1 MSKPHSKKTA
11 KRTPKKTVAKKPALT
26 DAEKIIAECKK
37 WESPELFLENREAA
51 VRETARA
58 ILIAAGIIK
67 ADSAKFTPAPDAL
80 TERVKKVAADDAK
93 KKAVREDAREQA
105 ATEKAKS
112 TRAASVA
119 SKPVDPE
126 KLARGV
132 QVFFDVRDQ
141 SYWFKVGG
149 NFLSLGSSDL
159 SLHLKAMGIRDDV
172 YVGALDL
179 HEFVRHNA
187 QTHQQ
192 VQYAGPLAGHKVGVY
207 LTGAGEK
214 LLVSQQAAGV
224 WEDFPAKA
232 PEPKF
237 FAEFIRELLPS
248 GQWSS
253 LCFWMAH
260 TLKELRRGTFGPG
273 QAVFL
278 VGVVRCGKSL
288 LQQFITEIFGG
299 RVSNPFRYLT
309 DKTQF
314 NEDLASGEHW
324 MIEDPK
330 TTTDSRAR
338 QEFGDNI
345 KEAAVSRQFTI
356 HPKNK
361 KQIYVPLLRRLT
373 VSINPEKLAR
383 IPPIDG
389 DFADKVFVLKCDR
402 VEKAFAPFMNNT
414 PALPG
419 MPAQTPELDQGKL
432 WQAFKAEVPA
442 IRAWLLSAF
451 GTVPENMRDAR
462 FGVESYQHPEL
473 LAELSELA
481 TEFRLLELIDALLW
495 PKPDVAKGEVQGTQ
509 AEWTGL
515 SLELHQLFQK
525 NHELRDAYNGVC
537 RSHQQTGTYLSKL
550 MRNPQLERVSKL
562 AKSDGYQPWKIV
574 PPSSPKT
581 PE

>member
-1 MSKPHSKKTA
+1 M
-11 KRTPKKTVAKKPALT
+11 PKKTSDGKKVVASKVKKPAKSHAGIDPKDWNEWQAKHGDKI
-26 DAEKIIAECKK
+26 DAEIRAARVAVPASKE
-37 WESPELFLENREAA
+37 PELLA
-51 VRETARA
+51 
-58 ILIAAGIIK
+58 
-67 ADSAKFTPAPDAL
+67 
-80 TERVKKVAADDAK
+80 ERVKKIAEADAK
-93 KKAVREDAREQA
+93 KKSEIDAARTKAQ
-105 ATEKAKS
+105 TEKDKETRDKS
-112 TRAASVA
+112 KA
-119 SKPVDPE
+119 SKPMDPE
-126 KLARGV
+126 KLARGA
-132 QVFFDVRDQ
+132 QVLFDVRDQ

-159 SLHLKAMGIRDDV
+159 SLHLKAMGIRDDI
-172 YVGALDL
+172 YIGALDL
-179 HEFVRHNA
+179 HEWVRHNA

-192 VQYAGPLAGHKVGVY
+192 VQYAGPLAGHKVGIY

-224 WEDFPAKA
+224 WDDFPAKA

-237 FAEFIRELLPS
+237 FAEFIRELLPQ
-248 GQWSS
+248 GQWSM

-260 TLKELRRGTFGPG
+260 TLKEMRRGTFGPG

-278 VGVVRCGKSL
+278 VGIVRCGKSL

-402 VEKAFAPFMNNT
+402 VEKAFAAFMGHT

-432 WQAFKAEVPA
+432 WQAFKNEVPA
-442 IRAWLLSAF
+442 IRAWLLARF
-451 GTVPENMRDAR
+451 GTVPENLRDAR

-495 PKPDVAKGEVQGTQ
+495 PKANGEE
-509 AEWTGL
+509 APRAAIEWTGF
-515 SLELHQLFQK
+515 SLELHQQFQECHK
-525 NHELRDAYNGVC
+525 LRDAYNGLC
-537 RSHQQTGTYLSKL
+537 RTHQQTGTYLSKL
-550 MRNPQLERVSKL
+550 MRNPQLTRVSKL
-562 AKSDGYQPWKIV
+562 EKRDGYQPWKIV
-574 PPSSPKT
+574 PPSSTKT